1 MAKIR
6 VCGRCGVPHR
16 VSKEQRWLDN
26 GVIRHSKDPDI
37 RMIFYESENLDN
49 LFRGIEEIIGL
60 PIEHIVIES
69 KRRDVKEYT
78 ERTVPRPARLLVRR
92 IGFGVVARQL
102 SNLGLAYGFGAV
114 SLGESRRKSDD
125 QDYQVM
131 YIRNP
136 HSIAFFIGEVLGA
149 WEAIDGRESCASY
162 ERIGEDHFKVTCRI
176 GKHPVELSGRLERR
190 RYPYKP
196 GELELERCSSCGV
209 PLKVAEYLWDL
220 EAGTITHPES
230 GRRMTIISPS
240 GLDAIFA
247 DLEAELGEEIPAA
260 VVEAQRRFARQI
272 MADQEWGEAGLE
284 GLREMLGL
292 RGLGYLEE
300 IEADG
305 ERIRVMIRNSCLP
318 LLMAG
323 TVQGMFELF
332 SGRERSACWWEVRDD
347 GTLKVEVKAD

>member
-1 MAKIR
+1 M
-6 VCGRCGVPHR
+6 GRPKLCKECGVPLS
-16 VSKEQRWLDN
+16 VSKEVIWHEN
-26 GVIRHSKDPDI
+26 GVITQARDENH
-37 RMIFYESENLDN
+37 RMLFYESDNLDR
-49 LFRGIEEIIGL
+49 LFRGIEELIGL

-114 SLGESRRKSDD
+114 SLGESRRKYDD
-125 QDYQVM
+125 QDYQIM

-136 HSIAFFIGEVLGA
+136 HSIAFFTGEVLGA

-196 GELELERCSSCGV
+196 GDLRLERCPSCGV
-209 PLKVAEYLWDL
+209 PLKVAEYRWDL

-230 GRRMTIISPS
+230 RRRMTIISPS

-305 ERIRVMIRNSCLP
+305 AGIRVAISNSCLP

-332 SGRERSACWWEVRDD
+332 SGKEKSNCRWEEQAD
-347 GTLKVEVKAD
+347 GTLEVEVRAD